1 MGHYHRDLVLAVEPV
16 STAGVGGA
24 ADMPDGTPL
33 RQRGRWRP
41 AARAPMVADTM
52 TAAPPITGLAWGR
65 IEIAGHPP
73 FKDAK
78 VYPGGARAWDWRET
92 GTHHVPGIQAADV
105 EELVDKGA
113 TTLVLSRGVWRRLEV
128 APETLSWLAAH
139 NIDVRVL
146 QTEDAVKC
154 FNELREIVP
163 LGGLF
168 HSTC

>member
-1 MGHYHRDLVLAVEPV
+1 
-16 STAGVGGA
+16 
-24 ADMPDGTPL
+24 MPDGIPL

-92 GTHHVPGIQAADV
+92 GTHHVPGIQPADV
-105 EELVDKGA
+105 DELLDHGA
-113 TTLVLSRGVWRRLEV
+113 KVVVLSKGIWERLQV
-128 APETLSWLAAH
+128 CPETLGMLREKGVAAH
-139 NIDVRVL
+139 VRE
-146 QTEDAVKC
+146 TEEAVRLY
-154 FNELREIVP
+154 NELRLRDPV
-163 LGGLF
+163 GGLF